1 MMQKKQLNQV
11 NQISRRTFLKGSAG
25 AIAAALA
32 AAPGSTFAA
41 QGMFAPNRIRQNN
54 TVVLAI
60 QAFAHDAIK
69 AVIGQFE
76 SDTGLT
82 VQFEDGPASGND
94 MLTRLST
101 AYQAGTSP

>member
-1 MMQKKQLNQV
+1 MMQKKQSK
-11 NQISRRTFLKGSAG
+11 QISRRMFLKGSAG

-32 AAPGSTFAA
+32 AAPGSMFAA
-41 QGMFAPNRIRQNN
+41 QGMFAPNRIRQNK

-60 QAFAHDAIK
+60 QSFAHDAIK

-82 VQFEDGPASGND
+82 VDFQDGPVSGTD
-94 MLTRLST
+94 MLTQLST
-101 AYQAGTSP
+101 AYQA